1 MQDEE
6 TEWNIIGN
14 DHSVT
19 LLDLAP
25 DTYTLQIRS
34 TNSDGV
40 WTDNIRQLTIVVTPQ
55 WHQTLL
61 ARVLF
66 IVAALAVLGLIVFT
80 LVYIKRLRKR
90 QRETLEAYLALLSS
104 HEDLRTTGNE
114 GAATADSILP
124 SLGGAGG
131 GPSPEDEAFMRR
143 IMDFVEKNISNAD
156 VNIGDMAEAAAVSR
170 SGLQRKIKQM
180 MGVTPLDFLREARI
194 KRACQLLE
202 NSSKSISDIAYECG
216 FSDPKYFSRSFKT
229 STGKSPSDYRR

>member
-1 MQDEE
+1 M
-6 TEWNIIGN
+6 
-14 DHSVT
+14 
-19 LLDLAP
+19 L
-25 DTYTLQIRS
+25 
-34 TNSDGV
+34 
-40 WTDNIRQLTIVVTPQ
+40 
-55 WHQTLL
+55 
-61 ARVLF
+61 
-66 IVAALAVLGLIVFT
+66 
-80 LVYIKRLRKR
+80 
-90 QRETLEAYLALLSS
+90 
-104 HEDLRTTGNE
+104 
-114 GAATADSILP
+114 ILP

-202 NSSKSISDIAYECG
+202 NSNKSISDIAYECG

-229 STGKSPSDYRR
+229 STGKSPSDYRK